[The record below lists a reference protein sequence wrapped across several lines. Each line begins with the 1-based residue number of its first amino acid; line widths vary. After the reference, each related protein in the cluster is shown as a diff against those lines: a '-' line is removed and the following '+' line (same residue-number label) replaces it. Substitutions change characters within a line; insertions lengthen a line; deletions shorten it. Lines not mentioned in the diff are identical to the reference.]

1 MVKDASLLV
10 DIAAKGGSE
19 DEAIGRSRGGLSTKI
34 SASVDALGNPVRF
47 ILTAGQVHD
56 ILQAEALISGL
67 SFDKLL
73 ADKGYD
79 SDRFRACISTAG
91 AEAVIP
97 STAPDRKLSP
107 TTSTT
112 KDDMARTIACLSMP
126 CCGWLAPAHRGAIC
140 RKSLVTGT
148 AYSSAFKKGVWERI
162 FNALAENPDFEY
174 RIIDCTIVRAHQHA
188 AGLTKSSIFA
198 ASPHATRRLRSRSG
212 P

>member
-1 MVKDASLLV
+1 MRLAQR
-10 DIAAKGGSE
+10 GGE

-47 ILTAGQVHD
+47 ILTAGNVND
-56 ILQAEALISGL
+56 ILQAEDLISGL

-97 STAPDRKLSP
+97 STRSRSQAIPYDKHVYQDR
-107 TTSTT
+107 
-112 KDDMARTIACLSMP
+112 
-126 CCGWLAPAHRGAIC
+126 H
-140 RKSLVTGT
+140 LV
-148 AYSSAFKKGVWERI
+148 ER
-162 FNALAENPDFEY
+162 F
-174 RIIDCTIVRAHQHA
+174 
-188 AGLTKSSIFA
+188 LTKSSISA
-198 ASPHATRRLRSRSG
+198 ASPHATRRLRSHLPLCYSRSG